1 MEEDD
6 NIMPPSEAVILAADA
21 REVDSMLEE
30 AAKFTASI
38 KENQGTPDEYVDPT
52 PLSEVVK
59 MSPPSTKETKAS
71 IVSSIIRLQEVL
83 RIPNPRPESH
93 WNRMNKPELAQH
105 LADLQTMGHEKLAGT
120 VRKIEEKVEEAK
132 QSVEEVKDQQQREA
146 VIKDVNKLRESKAST
161 LFWVNWLVVKVVE
174 TTSMTQRE
182 KWKLESDLEGFG
194 DDVMEDKDEIEA
206 ALAEVYSE
214 HKALLD
220 PLLSGGT
227 KYASIMMGIAANR
240 YGLNKKHKKT

>member
-21 REVDSMLEE
+21 REAIQCLKKPRNSPRVL
-30 AAKFTASI
+30 KRT
-38 KENQGTPDEYVDPT
+38 KERQTSTLT
-52 PLSEVVK
+52 PLLFLKSLRWVHRR
-59 MSPPSTKETKAS
+59 TKAETKAS

-132 QSVEEVKDQQQREA
+132 QSMDEVKDQQQREA

-161 LFWVNWLVVKVVE
+161 LFC
-174 TTSMTQRE
+174 
-182 KWKLESDLEGFG
+182 
-194 DDVMEDKDEIEA
+194 
-206 ALAEVYSE
+206 
-214 HKALLD
+214 
-220 PLLSGGT
+220 GT
-227 KYASIMMGIAANR
+227 GWS
-240 YGLNKKHKKT
+240 

>member
-1 MEEDD
+1 MEEPD

-21 REVDSMLEE
+21 GEVDSMLEE
-30 AAKFTASI
+30 AARFTASI
-38 KENQGTPDEYVDPT
+38 KESQGIIDKPIDNT
-52 PLSEVVK
+52 PLSEVIKV
-59 MSPPSTKETKAS
+59 SPPSTKETKAS
-71 IVSSIIRLQEVL
+71 IISSIIRLQEVL

-132 QSVEEVKDQQQREA
+132 QSVEEVKDRQQREA
-146 VIKDVNKLRESKAST
+146 VVKDIDKLREKNASA

-194 DDVMEDKDEIEA
+194 DDVMADKDEIEE
-206 ALAEVYSE
+206 ALAEVYAE
-214 HKALLD
+214 HEQILK
-220 PLLSGGT
+220 PLISGGT
-227 KYASIMMGIAANR
+227 RYACIMAGIAANR
-240 YGLNKKHKKT
+240 YGKNKKYKKT

>member
-1 MEEDD
+1 MEEAD

-30 AAKFTASI
+30 AARFTASI
-38 KENQGTPDEYVDPT
+38 KENQGIQDEPVDPT

-59 MSPPSTKETKAS
+59 ISPPSTKETKAS
-71 IVSSIIRLQEVL
+71 IISSIIRLQEVL
-83 RIPNPRPESH
+83 RIQNPRPESH

-132 QSVEEVKDQQQREA
+132 QSVEEVKDQQQKEA
-146 VIKDVNKLRESKAST
+146 VIKDINKLRESKAST
-161 LFWVNWLVVKVVE
+161 LFWLNWLVVKVVE

-206 ALAEVYSE
+206 ALAEVYAE

-240 YGLNKKHKKT
+240 YGKNRKLKKT